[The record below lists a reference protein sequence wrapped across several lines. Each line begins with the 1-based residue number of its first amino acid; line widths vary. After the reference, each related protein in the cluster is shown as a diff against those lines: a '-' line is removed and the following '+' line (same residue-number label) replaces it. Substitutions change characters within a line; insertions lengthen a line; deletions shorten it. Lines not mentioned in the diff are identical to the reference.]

1 MPSFKKLLTFIMKI
15 AIVTLETLAIPC
27 IYDAPE
33 PSQGS
38 YGGEWGSP
46 QVTTHLEVPE
56 GLDPQCI
63 MATRDDSGEI
73 VLQEDPAKVTQKT
86 QAQWTQVRAQQK
98 QKLYE
103 SDWTC
108 SVTDYEVPDRELW
121 VAYRA
126 QLRDVTRGSA
136 PPGTE
141 GSLSQADPFA
151 IEWPVA
157 PV

>member
-1 MPSFKKLLTFIMKI
+1 MTTTF
-15 AIVTLETLAIPC
+15 ARVDPETLEVTLKYNTNGADRWSPDDLPCEIPFDVLADQAVKDPET
-27 IYDAPE
+27 
-33 PSQGS
+33 GN
-38 YGGEWGSP
+38 
-46 QVTTHLEVPE
+46 VTL
-56 GLDPQCI
+56 L
-63 MATRDDSGEI
+63 
-73 VLQEDPAKVTQKT
+73 EDPAKVTQKT
-86 QAQWTQVRAQQK
+86 QAQWTQVRAQQR

-126 QLRDVTRGSA
+126 ALRDVTKQS
-136 PPGTE
+136 
-141 GSLSQADPFA
+141 DPFA

>member
-1 MPSFKKLLTFIMKI
+1 MWYCKI
-15 AIVTLETLAIPC
+15 VDGVINCFANSDKVPIGDGMIP
-27 IYDAPE
+27 
-33 PSQGS
+33 
-38 YGGEWGSP
+38 
-46 QVTTHLEVPE
+46 LPE
-56 GLDPQCI
+56 GLDPDVA
-63 MATRDDSGEI
+63 MLVVEDDGSFT
-73 VLQEDPAKVTQKT
+73 LTTDPAKVTQKT
-86 QAQWTQVRAQQK
+86 QAQWTSVRAQQK

-121 VAYRA
+121 VQYRA
-126 QLRDVTRGSA
+126 ALRDVTRGSA

>member
-1 MPSFKKLLTFIMKI
+1 MGFAPSNAILVGDFQNFIKVDYPQDMDQ
-15 AIVTLETLAIPC
+15 ETL
-27 IYDAPE
+27 
-33 PSQGS
+33 G
-38 YGGEWGSP
+38 
-46 QVTTHLEVPE
+46 VTKDGDEYVF
-56 GLDPQCI
+56 
-63 MATRDDSGEI
+63 I
-73 VLQEDPAKVTQKT
+73 VDPAKVTQKT
-86 QAQWTQVRAQQK
+86 QAQWTSVRAQQK

-126 QLRDVTRGSA
+126 QLRDVTKQS
-136 PPGTE
+136 
-141 GSLSQADPFA
+141 DPFA